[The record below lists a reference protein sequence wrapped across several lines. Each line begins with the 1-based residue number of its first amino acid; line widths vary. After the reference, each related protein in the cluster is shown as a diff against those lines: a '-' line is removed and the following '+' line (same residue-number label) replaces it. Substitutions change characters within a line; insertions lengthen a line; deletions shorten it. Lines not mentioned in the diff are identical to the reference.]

1 MTWKLTEPTARKEPH
16 CLSKGGNKTLRGSAR
31 MVYTVSVVKLMQPL
45 LTAMD
50 WRMKNSSL
58 AAVFNVA
65 YMLVVDITDL
75 RQSWKPK
82 KKKHPRC
89 LHLSGKPLHPL
100 GPHPWVQGP
109 ALPGLLSAPTSAVGQ
124 TQNRNYLLRV
134 PKKQSIWHK
143 NFARHLR
150 NSKIPHKSTFQTLEQ
165 WWSTRLLRSS
175 KVA

>member
-75 RQSWKPK
+75 RQS
-82 KKKHPRC
+82 
-89 LHLSGKPLHPL
+89 
-100 GPHPWVQGP
+100 
-109 ALPGLLSAPTSAVGQ
+109 
-124 TQNRNYLLRV
+124 
-134 PKKQSIWHK
+134 
-143 NFARHLR
+143 
-150 NSKIPHKSTFQTLEQ
+150 
-165 WWSTRLLRSS
+165 
-175 KVA
+175 